1 MGRVDQSTWFLLC
14 LILCQSYY
22 KSTIIK
28 KLLLWGQFPVKVK
41 QLSGGRV
48 SFFLRKIVPLRMIE
62 EEYEKLIQMD
72 RYLFFCTER
81 PILSVSYRI
90 VFVDFTCCDVK
101 ICKKSEFVSERMF
114 VRKNLA
120 HLMIFEMCASIACRF
135 MI

>member
-41 QLSGGRV
+41 QLSGGHV
-48 SFFLRKIVPLRMIE
+48 SFLLRKIVPLRMIE

-81 PILSVSYRI
+81 PILSVFYRI
-90 VFVDFTCCDVK
+90 EFVDFTCCDVK
-101 ICKKSEFVSERMF
+101 ICKKRIC
-114 VRKNLA
+114 VRKEVYA
-120 HLMIFEMCASIACRF
+120 KEFGAF
-135 MI
+135 DDF